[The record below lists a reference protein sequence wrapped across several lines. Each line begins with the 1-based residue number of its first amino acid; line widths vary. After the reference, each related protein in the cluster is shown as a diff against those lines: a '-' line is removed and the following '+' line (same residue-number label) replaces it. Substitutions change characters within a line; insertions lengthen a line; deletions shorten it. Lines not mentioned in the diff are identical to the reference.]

1 MVAGQDAVG
10 MFRVRLLLGY
20 LLVGVLTASAAS
32 ADTGGQ
38 PWDRSPP
45 WSAIGRVQRGAAG
58 PCSGILIAPDKA
70 LTVAHCAGD
79 PGSPQGLTFVTKTQA
94 YKVTK
99 ILTASGAA
107 TAGGN
112 AQLDQLRRD
121 WAILTLTRSGSG
133 TPPPPATFA
142 GLPAARAVYLASDQ
156 LAKAG
161 YQEANGRV
169 DVLRDLDCR
178 IIDLDPTGQVFVFH
192 CRGGMGP
199 GVSGSP
205 LFAPTQTG
213 WTVVGSQSA
222 KFEKD
227 QETYGITVMPPEEI
241 VRDAIK
247 PPK

>member
-1 MVAGQDAVG
+1 

-161 YQEANGRV
+161 TRRRTAGSTSCAIWTAASSTSTRRGRSSSFTAAAAW
-169 DVLRDLDCR
+169 
-178 IIDLDPTGQVFVFH
+178 DPASRARRSSRRPR
-192 CRGGMGP
+192 RGGRSSGP
-199 GVSGSP
+199 RVRSSRRTRRLTASP
-205 LFAPTQTG
+205 
-213 WTVVGSQSA
+213 
-222 KFEKD
+222 
-227 QETYGITVMPPEEI
+227 
-241 VRDAIK
+241 
-247 PPK
+247 

>member
-1 MVAGQDAVG
+1 
-10 MFRVRLLLGY
+10 MFGVRRLLGVSLLGA
-20 LLVGVLTASAAS
+20 LVASAAV
-32 ADTGGQ
+32 ADTGAP

-45 WSAIGRVQRGAAG
+45 WSAIGRVQRGGSG
-58 PCSGILIAPDKA
+58 PCSGVLVAPDKA

-79 PGSPQGLTFVTKTQA
+79 PDSPQGLTFATKTQT
-94 YKVTK
+94 YDVTA
-99 ILTASGAA
+99 IQTAPGAA

-121 WAILTLTRSGSG
+121 WALLTLRRKGSG
-133 TPPPPATFA
+133 APPPPAKFA
-142 GLPAARAVYLASDQ
+142 GLTAARAVYLSGDQ

-161 YQEANGRV
+161 YQEANGRI

-205 LFAPTQTG
+205 LFAPTETG
-213 WTVVGSQSA
+213 WTVIGAQSA

-227 QETYGITVMPPEEI
+227 SETYGITVIPPQD
-241 VRDAIK
+241 VVLQAIK
-247 PPK
+247 PAK